1 MKKYLVLG
9 ALLLALMAV
18 PVFAQV
24 YPDNNQSLINQLL
37 AQIAALQAQ
46 IVALTG
52 GGGGGGG
59 SSHPE
64 LQIKSDD
71 KDINDRHMIR
81 VHATNDTVNVPVAS
95 FILEARGNSN
105 LTITKWGAGLEVTGA
120 ANVDDVVREVTLL
133 LDGREV
139 SSGRALNDSDSRA
152 VGLSEN
158 YLFDNLNYRIE
169 AGDKVKAEIRVTFHS
184 IADALDG
191 GDTLRVDVG
200 EAQTDAV
207 GLVSVFDA
215 SGRRLGDADLTGGIT
230 GGPHELRDSG
240 FVVKFVNAT
249 AENDM
254 GSSAL
259 PGRSDT
265 GRFKITFDAT
275 AFSEDAYLDGDFISG
290 DLINIVGNFDASV
303 WALTRESTI
312 PISGLRIL
320 YAALSAAD
328 DDTDDVTS
336 RGNISYH
343 LSENETRRFTLT
355 VDLSPTA
362 MDGSVGVRLAGL
374 MWGRSANDSK
384 PNFSDSG
391 LADFRTQTILLR
403 GSGSVN
409 PAAPVISGVSGPT
422 TLKVGEQGEWRV
434 NASNR
439 AGGTLSYSV
448 IWGDEEKIV
457 AGLAPSP
464 ALAIP
469 SQTAT
474 FTHAYSRAGTFTPTF
489 YVTNSANQTARAS
502 LSVRVGEAVAGEAW
516 FTVSQNSNL
525 RLQYDNNQNEG
536 VLSAMFYVNVT
547 NGTGQT
553 IYLPQR
559 QYSVNLQNLSRKADV
574 PSPDISILMPT
585 GGQTGYTN
593 DGKEWGIPP
602 GQSVSFGL
610 KAEYNPRKMFAGS
623 YRASLSTLFARL
635 GNSNQGFSVHARG
648 TSGETNTVT
657 IIGEKSPYITSA
669 KAGDNRLLMIF
680 GERISQTTEVVL
692 RNSNTGEITVFG
704 SNSFRK
710 FDDDEI
716 NLPSAAMTNVPGGD
730 YYVYLKSPTGESN
743 RVLLTVTGPTTPPT
757 SAFNFSFIKPD
768 TGPIEA
774 TVQAGQ
780 TITKSFHTQL
790 STGATTQ
797 PVRFF
802 AAGIPTGVS
811 YRLTP
816 ETCSPSCEVELTLNL
831 PATLAAG
838 TYPIQITGQS
848 TQSEPTFARR
858 VDFSLNVESLPVPP
872 PPPPP
877 PTLPA
882 PTNLTATDGTYA
894 SGVRLSWKGTNV
906 RAKYEIWRA
915 SSAAGPWTKVS
926 TTGFFSAG
934 AGVGSTNVS
943 ATGTVFYYKVI
954 AVDEAG
960 NRSPDSNVDSGYW
973 GTLATGQAASAWQ
986 SFKSLFFGR

>member
-18 PVFAQV
+18 PVLAQV

-59 SSHPE
+59 SSPPE

-240 FVVKFVNAT
+240 FVVKFV
-249 AENDM
+249 
-254 GSSAL
+254 
-259 PGRSDT
+259 
-265 GRFKITFDAT
+265 DAT

-439 AGGTLSYSV
+439 A
-448 IWGDEEKIV
+448 
-457 AGLAPSP
+457 
-464 ALAIP
+464 
-469 SQTAT
+469 
-474 FTHAYSRAGTFTPTF
+474 
-489 YVTNSANQTARAS
+489 
-502 LSVRVGEAVAGEAW
+502 
-516 FTVSQNSNL
+516 
-525 RLQYDNNQNEG
+525 
-536 VLSAMFYVNVT
+536 
-547 NGTGQT
+547 
-553 IYLPQR
+553 
-559 QYSVNLQNLSRKADV
+559 
-574 PSPDISILMPT
+574 
-585 GGQTGYTN
+585 
-593 DGKEWGIPP
+593 
-602 GQSVSFGL
+602 
-610 KAEYNPRKMFAGS
+610 
-623 YRASLSTLFARL
+623 
-635 GNSNQGFSVHARG
+635 
-648 TSGETNTVT
+648 
-657 IIGEKSPYITSA
+657 
-669 KAGDNRLLMIF
+669 
-680 GERISQTTEVVL
+680 
-692 RNSNTGEITVFG
+692 
-704 SNSFRK
+704 
-710 FDDDEI
+710 
-716 NLPSAAMTNVPGGD
+716 
-730 YYVYLKSPTGESN
+730 
-743 RVLLTVTGPTTPPT
+743 
-757 SAFNFSFIKPD
+757 
-768 TGPIEA
+768 
-774 TVQAGQ
+774 
-780 TITKSFHTQL
+780 
-790 STGATTQ
+790 
-797 PVRFF
+797 
-802 AAGIPTGVS
+802 
-811 YRLTP
+811 
-816 ETCSPSCEVELTLNL
+816 
-831 PATLAAG
+831 
-838 TYPIQITGQS
+838 
-848 TQSEPTFARR
+848 
-858 VDFSLNVESLPVPP
+858 
-872 PPPPP
+872 
-877 PTLPA
+877 
-882 PTNLTATDGTYA
+882 
-894 SGVRLSWKGTNV
+894 
-906 RAKYEIWRA
+906 
-915 SSAAGPWTKVS
+915 
-926 TTGFFSAG
+926 
-934 AGVGSTNVS
+934 
-943 ATGTVFYYKVI
+943 
-954 AVDEAG
+954 
-960 NRSPDSNVDSGYW
+960 
-973 GTLATGQAASAWQ
+973 
-986 SFKSLFFGR
+986 